1 LKCPIGEPTVLDMTP
16 EEQALWKK
24 AGRLAFKETDDF
36 NEGKFDDLFYRVAL
50 DYYTKLLKE
59 HLLEQVLKITY
70 PYTDD
75 RTEHHRALRDV
86 SNNIRE
92 HFNILIGIKGK

>member
-1 LKCPIGEPTVLDMTP
+1 MTP
-16 EEQALWKK
+16 IEQELWEK

-59 HLLEQVLKITY
+59 HVLEQVLKLTH
-70 PYTDD
+70 PYV
-75 RTEHHRALRDV
+75 RT
-86 SNNIRE
+86 
-92 HFNILIGIKGK
+92 K

>member
-1 LKCPIGEPTVLDMTP
+1 MTNYHTGPNHGSLICHHGELTGLNMTP
-16 EEQALWKK
+16 IEQELWEK

-59 HLLEQVLKITY
+59 HVLEQVLKLTHSY
-70 PYTDD
+70 V
-75 RTEHHRALRDV
+75 RT
-86 SNNIRE
+86 
-92 HFNILIGIKGK
+92 K

>member
-1 LKCPIGEPTVLDMTP
+1 LKCHHGELTVLDMTP
-16 EEQALWKK
+16 IEQKLWEK

-59 HLLEQVLKITY
+59 HVLEQVLKL
-70 PYTDD
+70 
-75 RTEHHRALRDV
+75 RT
-86 SNNIRE
+86 
-92 HFNILIGIKGK
+92 K

>member
-1 LKCPIGEPTVLDMTP
+1 MIPI
-16 EEQALWKK
+16 EQELWEK

-59 HLLEQVLKITY
+59 HVLEQVLKLTH
-70 PYTDD
+70 PYTDG

-86 SNNIRE
+86 SDKIRE
-92 HFNILIGIKGK
+92 HFNILIGSKIGD